1 MKFNKIITSFFSIVA
16 ASLLV
21 AACGSN
27 EQTAIDET
35 GKVDSSQGLVFKIEA
50 EEYQTVP
57 TKSATRA
64 TGQDAQP
71 QEIDL
76 GNGLVAELTIE
87 PDTLEPAP
95 QTRATISDGHYRIY
109 AVNSSNQRLTGP
121 HKSIAGTVS
130 GGVFIPDAN
139 RLMLLDH
146 GTYTFVCINDAV
158 TDNGTSLEVK
168 KDAVNAMIGTT
179 TVAITQPRQEIS
191 FTMRHMMARIR
202 YQVTSYTS
210 APTNATFNMS
220 TDAGNFGAITFDI
233 KGVKTSQA
241 VTSYWIPSAPVK
253 PTTTVENSAIV
264 KTYKSTTDYLYF
276 FDGFD
281 TGYIQGGGIQGNL
294 YGKTFSISPTSWFLN
309 RTTVQHNHSYVF
321 NFTIKSKTPL
331 LLFQDGTV
339 GYLGDKGTR
348 TPIGVV
354 AREKTATQHGI
365 AVALKDVDNLTYEY
379 TTPYDWTKMNIQHN
393 TTHYTDFEDVAN
405 DLAGYDWTY
414 EATGSVDGRIKAN
427 FSADYTP
434 FYKVARYNPGIGIT
448 GSNVGK
454 WYLPAMGEWYLAF
467 KFFGRWDGVI
477 SSSLNL
483 DLPAMNKAFTDAG
496 GDALKHYQYWNS
508 SEFAGAMRPYFITS
522 STNILLG
529 QNATHNL
536 TCHIRPF
543 VHF

>member
-1 MKFNKIITSFFSIVA
+1 MKFNTIITSFFSIAA

-57 TKSATRA
+57 TKGITRA
-64 TGQDAQP
+64 TGQDTQL

-87 PDTLEPAP
+87 PDTLQPEP

-109 AVNSSNQRLTGP
+109 VVNSSNQRLTGP
-121 HKSIAGTVS
+121 NQSIAGTVS
-130 GGVFIPDAN
+130 GGVFTPDAN
-139 RLMLLDH
+139 KSMLLAH

-294 YGKTFSISPTSWFLN
+294 HGKTFSISPTSWFLN
-309 RTTVQHNHSYVF
+309 RTTVQRNHSYVF

-331 LLFQDGTV
+331 LLFNDGTV

-365 AVALKDVDNLTYEY
+365 AVALKDVDNLTYAY
-379 TTPYDWTKMNIQHN
+379 TTPYNAAKMNIQHN

-508 SEFAGAMRPYFITS
+508 SEFAGAMRPLFYVGPTIMFS
-522 STNILLG
+522 

-536 TCHIRPF
+536 VCHIRPF

>member
-1 MKFNKIITSFFSIVA
+1 MKFNKIITSFFSIAA

-57 TKSATRA
+57 TKGVTRA

-87 PDTLEPAP
+87 PDTLQPAP
-95 QTRATISDGHYRIY
+95 KTRATISDGHYRLY
-109 AVNSSNQRLTGP
+109 VVNRSNQRLTGP
-121 HKSIAGTVS
+121 HQSIAGTVS
-130 GGVFIPDAN
+130 GGVFTPDAN

-168 KDAVNAMIGTT
+168 HDAVNAMIGTT

-210 APTNATFNMS
+210 APTNATFSMG
-220 TDAGNFGAITFDI
+220 TDAGPFGGETFNI
-233 KGVKTSQA
+233 KGEKISQA
-241 VTSYWIPSAPVK
+241 YKSYSFSNIPLT
-253 PTTTVENSAIV
+253 PTAAVQNSAIV
-264 KTYKSTTDYLYF
+264 KKYKSLTNYMYF
-276 FDGFD
+276 PDGFD
-281 TGYIQGGGIQGNL
+281 TGIIQSGGIQGNL
-294 YGKTFSISPTSWFLN
+294 HGKTFSISPTSWFLN
-309 RTTVQHNHSYVF
+309 RTTVQRNHSYVF

-365 AVALKDVDNLTYEY
+365 AVALKDVDNLAYAY

-414 EATGSVDGRIKAN
+414 EASGSVDGRIKAN

-434 FYKVARYNPGIGIT
+434 FYKAARYNPGIGVT
-448 GSNVGK
+448 GANVGK

-467 KFFGRWDGVI
+467 KLFGRWDGVI
-477 SSSLNL
+477 SHPLNL
-483 DLPAMNKAFTDAG
+483 DLAAINKAFTDAG
-496 GDALKHYQYWNS
+496 GDALKIQGYWNS
-508 SEFAGAMRPYFITS
+508 SEYEGMMRPTFYVNPPSIQ
-522 STNILLG
+522 LG
-529 QNATHNL
+529 LNATHNL
-536 TCHIRPF
+536 SHHIRPF

>member
-1 MKFNKIITSFFSIVA
+1 MKFNKIITSFFSIAA

-64 TGQDAQP
+64 TGQDTQP

-87 PDTLEPAP
+87 PDTLQPAP

-109 AVNSSNQRLTGP
+109 AINSSDQRLTGP

-130 GGVFIPDAN
+130 GGVFTPDAN
-139 RLMLLDH
+139 KSMLLAH

-309 RTTVQHNHSYVF
+309 RTTVQRNHSYVF

-365 AVALKDVDNLTYEY
+365 AVALKDVDNMMYAY
-379 TTPYDWTKMNIQHN
+379 TTPYNGLKMNIQHN
-393 TTHYTDFEDVAN
+393 TTHYTDFEAVAN

-414 EATGSVDGRIKAN
+414 EASGSVDGRIKAN

-434 FYKVARYNPGIGIT
+434 FYKAARYNPGIGVT
-448 GSNVGK
+448 GANVGK

-467 KFFGRWDGVI
+467 KLFGRWDGVI
-477 SSSLNL
+477 SHPLNL
-483 DLPAMNKAFTDAG
+483 DLAAINKAFTDAG
-496 GDALKHYQYWNS
+496 GDALKHNQYWNS
-508 SEFAGAMRPYFITS
+508 SEFAGAMRPTFYVNPPSIQ
-522 STNILLG
+522 LG
-529 QNATHNL
+529 GNATHNL
-536 TCHIRPF
+536 TGYIRPF

>member
-1 MKFNKIITSFFSIVA
+1 MKFNKIITSFFSIAA

-27 EQTAIDET
+27 EQTAIDEM

-50 EEYQTVP
+50 EEYQAAP
-57 TKSATRA
+57 AKSATRT
-64 TGQDAQP
+64 TGETVQP

-87 PDTLEPAP
+87 PDTLQPEP

-109 AVNSSNQRLTGP
+109 VLNSSGQRLTGP
-121 HKSIAGTVS
+121 NQSIAGTVS
-130 GGVFIPDAN
+130 GGVFTPDAN
-139 RLMLLDH
+139 KSMQLEH

-158 TDNGTSLEVK
+158 TDLDSELLVEQGAINP
-168 KDAVNAMIGTT
+168 MIGTT
-179 TVAITQPRQEIS
+179 TVAITQPRQEIT
-191 FTMRHMMARIR
+191 FTMRHMMGRARFQI
-202 YQVTSYTS
+202 TSYTS
-210 APTNATFNMS
+210 VPINAKIGFNFYTPSKLYYDLDGSNSGAAFETLSVQNIPFTPT
-220 TDAGNFGAITFDI
+220 
-233 KGVKTSQA
+233 VP
-241 VTSYWIPSAPVK
+241 VTYSPL
-253 PTTTVENSAIV
+253 V
-264 KTYKSTTDYLYF
+264 KTYKSVTDYLYF
-276 FDGFD
+276 NFSTSLGGSGGDGSV
-281 TGYIQGGGIQGNL
+281 QGTL
-294 YGKTFSISPTSWFLN
+294 YGKTFNIPKSSWQSYFS
-309 RTTVQHNHSYVF
+309 VQNNHSYLI

-331 LLFQDGTV
+331 LLFNDGTV

-365 AVALKDVDNLTYEY
+365 AVALKDVDNLAYEY

-414 EATGSVDGRIKAN
+414 EASGSVDGRIKAN

-434 FYKVARYNPGIGIT
+434 FYKAARYNPGIGVT
-448 GSNVGK
+448 GANVGK

-467 KFFGRWDGVI
+467 KLFGRWDGVI
-477 SSSLNL
+477 SHPLNL
-483 DLPAMNKAFTDAG
+483 DLAAINKAFTDAG
-496 GDALKHYQYWNS
+496 GNALKIQGYWNS
-508 SEFAGAMRPYFITS
+508 SEYEGMMRPTFYVNPPTIQ
-522 STNILLG
+522 LG
-529 QNATHNL
+529 LNATHNL
-536 TCHIRPF
+536 SHHIRPF

>member
-1 MKFNKIITSFFSIVA
+1 MKFNKIITSFFSIAA

-57 TKSATRA
+57 TKGITRA

-87 PDTLEPAP
+87 PDTLQPAP

-109 AVNSSNQRLTGP
+109 AINSSDQRLTGP

-130 GGVFIPDAN
+130 GGVFTPDAN

-168 KDAVNAMIGTT
+168 KDAINAMIGTT

-309 RTTVQHNHSYVF
+309 RTTVQRNHSYVF

-365 AVALKDVDNLTYEY
+365 AVALKDVDNLAYEY

-414 EATGSVDGRIKAN
+414 EASGSVDGRIKAN

-434 FYKVARYNPGIGIT
+434 FYKAARYNPGIGVT
-448 GSNVGK
+448 GANVGK

-467 KFFGRWDGVI
+467 KLFGRWDGVI
-477 SSSLNL
+477 SHPLNL
-483 DLPAMNKAFTDAG
+483 DLAAINKAFTDAG
-496 GDALKHYQYWNS
+496 GNALKIQGYWNS
-508 SEFAGAMRPYFITS
+508 SEYEGMMRPTFYVNPPTIQ
-522 STNILLG
+522 LG
-529 QNATHNL
+529 LNATHNL
-536 TCHIRPF
+536 SHHIRPF